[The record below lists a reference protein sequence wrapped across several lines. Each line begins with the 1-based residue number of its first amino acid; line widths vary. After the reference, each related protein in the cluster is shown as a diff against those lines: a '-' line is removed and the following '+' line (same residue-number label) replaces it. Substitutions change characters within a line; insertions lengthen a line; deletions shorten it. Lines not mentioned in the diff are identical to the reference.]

1 MATGAFPCP
10 VVCIT
15 QTDLQVRCLPFAND
29 AGALSVYPRPV
40 SKTRPK
46 RFTNWF
52 LRDWMATLEVSQTDL
67 VRETDMNKTAVS
79 LLYNDQQDYS
89 PTIIRDIARALNIQ
103 PYELLM
109 HPEDAMTLRRLIVEG
124 ERVSDLGKRLQL
136 VADRTGTDG

>member
-1 MATGAFPCP
+1 
-10 VVCIT
+10 
-15 QTDLQVRCLPFAND
+15 
-29 AGALSVYPRPV
+29 
-40 SKTRPK
+40 
-46 RFTNWF
+46 
-52 LRDWMATLEVSQTDL
+52 MATLEVSQTDL